1 MAKILVIEADL
12 FLSKFYAVKL
22 KQLKH
27 EVDVCLNGQ
36 DALQKLKVRAYDA
49 ALLELIL
56 PYRDGFEL
64 LKDMRRLRKKL
75 HIKIITTE
83 LQQKEDIKRAFEFG
97 ASLYF
102 IKNQSQTYEIIDC
115 LQALLKGKKLPAEHG
130 VMMRLPTKKSSK
142 KKTSKTKKVVKTKK
156 MVKKSV
162 KKGAKK
168 KK

>member
-36 DALQKLKVRAYDA
+36 DALQKLKVHAYDA

-102 IKNQSQTYEIIDC
+102 IKNQSQTYEIINC
-115 LQALLKGKKLPAEHG
+115 LQALLKGKPLPAEHG
-130 VMMRLPTKKSSK
+130 VTMRLPAKKSGK
-142 KKTSKTKKVVKTKK
+142 KKAPKTKKVTKQQKATKK
-156 MVKKSV
+156 VTKKRM
-162 KKGAKK
+162 KK
-168 KK
+168 K